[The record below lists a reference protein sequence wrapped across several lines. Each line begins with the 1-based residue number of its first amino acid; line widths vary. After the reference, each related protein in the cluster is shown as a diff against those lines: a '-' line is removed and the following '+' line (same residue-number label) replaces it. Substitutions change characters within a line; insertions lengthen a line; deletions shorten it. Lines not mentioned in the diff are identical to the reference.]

1 MIPFKAP
8 PETTHGTDFSRD
20 SIEQRIA
27 PGYDEAIATVGN
39 SQIS

>member
-20 SIEQRIA
+20 SIEQWIA
-27 PGYDEAIATVGN
+27 PGYDEAIA
-39 SQIS
+39 Q